1 MSQEQA
7 EVVICGAG
15 IAGISTAFYLATR
28 YNVRSVVLV
37 DERPPLSL
45 TSDKSTE
52 CYRNWWPGPGDA
64 MVSLM
69 NHSIDLLET
78 LARSTA
84 NAFHLNR
91 RGYVYATA
99 NPAQVERLAQA
110 AAEAADLG
118 AGALRVHAAGA
129 ARSSYRP
136 AAPAGFENQ
145 PDGADLITDRAL
157 LQAHFPYLS
166 PAVLAVLHAR
176 RCGWFSAQILGML
189 MLEQGRA
196 LGVRLLSGR
205 VTAVER
211 AAGRISAVRIS
222 QAQGETLI
230 ETPVFV
236 NAAGPF
242 LDDVAGLL
250 GVTLP
255 VHHER
260 HLKLAFSDHLGVAP
274 RHAPFL
280 VWADAQRLPW
290 DDEERAW
297 LAESDETRW
306 MLEEFAPGVHTRPDG
321 PADSPILLMLWDY
334 HAHPVERVLPTPLD
348 AEFPDLVLR
357 GLSTM
362 LPGLRAYWGR
372 APKPRL
378 DGGYYTKTQE
388 NRPLISPLGVP
399 GAYVIGALSGYGVM
413 AAPGAGDLLARH
425 ISGQALPDHARW
437 FLLSRYQ
444 DPAYQALL
452 ANWGST
458 GQL

>member
-1 MSQEQA
+1 MSKEQA

-28 YNVRSVVLV
+28 YNVRRVILV

-69 NHSIDLLET
+69 NHSIDLLEA
-78 LARSTA
+78 LARATA

-99 NPAQVERLAQA
+99 DRDQVERLAQA

-118 AGALRVHAAGA
+118 AGALRVHTPGG
-129 ARSSYRP
+129 RHSSYQP
-136 AAPAGFENQ
+136 APPAGFENQ

-166 PAVLAVLHAR
+166 PTVLAVLHAR

-211 AAGRISAVRIS
+211 AAGRVSAVRVS
-222 QAQGETLI
+222 LAQGETLI

-255 VHHER
+255 VYHER

-290 DDEERAW
+290 DEEERAW

-321 PADSPILLMLWDY
+321 PTDSPILLMLWDY
-334 HAHPVERVLPTPLD
+334 HAHPVERVLPIPFD

-388 NRPLISPLGVP
+388 NRPLIGPLTVP

-452 ANWGST
+452 ANWGAS

>member
-1 MSQEQA
+1 MANLQA
-7 EVVICGAG
+7 DVVICGAG
-15 IAGISTAFYLATR
+15 IAGIATAFYLATR
-28 YNVRSVVLV
+28 YGVRRVILV

-69 NHSIDLLET
+69 NHSIDLLEM
-78 LARSTA
+78 LARETA

-91 RGYVYATA
+91 RGYIYATA
-99 NPAQVERLAQA
+99 DLAQIERLAQA
-110 AAEAADLG
+110 AAESATFG
-118 AGALRVHAAGA
+118 AGPVRLHGPGGG
-129 ARSSYRP
+129 RSAYQP
-136 AAPAGFENQ
+136 APAAGFEDQ
-145 PDGADLITDRAL
+145 PSGADLITDPML
-157 LQAHFPYLS
+157 LQEHFPYLA
-166 PAVLAVLHAR
+166 PNVVAVLHAR
-176 RCGWFSAQILGML
+176 RCGWFSAQLLGML
-189 MLEQGRA
+189 MLEQARA
-196 LGVRLLSGR
+196 LGVRLLSGH
-205 VTAVER
+205 VAAVELR
-211 AAGRISAVRIS
+211 AGRVSGVHIQ
-222 QAQGETLI
+222 QAQSATLI

-242 LDDVAGLL
+242 LDGVARQL

-255 VHHER
+255 IHHER
-260 HLKLAFSDHLGVAP
+260 HLKMAFHDHRGVVP

-297 LAESDETRW
+297 LAASAETQW
-306 MLEEFAPGVHTRPDG
+306 MLDEFTPGVHTRPDG

-334 HAHPVERVLPTPLD
+334 HARPVEMVLPAPLD

-362 LPGLRAYWGR
+362 LPGLRAYFGR
-372 APKPRL
+372 APKPSL

-388 NRPLISPLGVP
+388 NRPLIGPLGAP

-413 AAPGAGDLLARH
+413 AAPGAGDLLARQ
-425 ISGQALPDHARW
+425 ISGQPLPNHARW
-437 FLLSRYQ
+437 FLPSRYE
-444 DPAYQALL
+444 DPAYQSLL
-452 ANWGST
+452 ANWGAT

>member
-1 MSQEQA
+1 MTKRQA
-7 EVVICGAG
+7 DVVICGAG
-15 IAGISTAFYLATR
+15 IAGISTAFYLAAR
-28 YNVRSVVLV
+28 YGVRNVVLV

-69 NHSIDLLET
+69 NHSIDRREP
-78 LARSTA
+78 LARAPATA
-84 NAFHLNR
+84 FNPNR

-99 NPAQVERLAQA
+99 NPAQIARLAQA
-110 AAEAADLG
+110 AAETASLG
-118 AGALRVHAAGA
+118 AGALRDHAAGA
-129 ARSSYRP
+129 TRSSYRP
-136 AAPAGFENQ
+136 APPTGFENQ

-157 LQAHFPYLS
+157 LREHFPYLA
-166 PAVLAVLHAR
+166 PDLVAVLHTR
-176 RCGWFSAQILGML
+176 RCGWFSAQLLGML
-189 MLEQGRA
+189 MLEQARA
-196 LGVRLLSGR
+196 LGVRLLSGH
-205 VTAVER
+205 VTAVDLTS
-211 AAGRISAVRIS
+211 GQISGVRVRD
-222 QAQGETLI
+222 AQGETLI

-236 NAAGPF
+236 NAAGPL
-242 LDDVAGLL
+242 LDVVARQL
-250 GVTLP
+250 GVALP
-255 VHHER
+255 VHSER
-260 HLKLAFSDHLGVAP
+260 HLKLAFSDHLGVVP

-297 LAESDETRW
+297 LAESEETRW
-306 MLEEFAPGVHTRPDG
+306 MLEKFTPGVHARPDG

-334 HAHPVERVLPTPLD
+334 HARPVEVVLPVPLD

-388 NRPLISPLGVP
+388 NRPLIGPPGVP

-452 ANWGST
+452 ANWGAS